1 MIKINKNKM
10 LGIRYI
16 IIGIILLLAAVVIHN
31 TLNHSFSAVLI
42 PIVLL
47 FLIMG
52 AVMCVNNRKKII
64 E

>member
-1 MIKINKNKM
+1 M